1 MGKCKYCYGDFDY
14 IPGIGVCIGCRNTM
28 NSNQSNQKDTKQK
41 QRSTVQSAPMDPKV
55 ATVICV
61 ILAIAL
67 VLGVIWLV
75 MHIYN
80 NNAANMVMEEITS
93 TYSDDGSDIAALV
106 LTREDNKTNWS
117 ISITDYKKGFFGTL
131 FKLKGNTA
139 KIERYL
145 QKDGTE
151 VISFEFDGYDLGT
164 GLTGK
169 YYIVTI
175 EEKVSVIDDKAELI
189 YQEGS
194 EFFDTNYPK
203 LKALTFDAILS
214 PLTEK
219 VVGDQYGRNGKYSYI
234 LQANGWQMVVDTNQV
249 IFANDTDDL
258 FTKYVADVSNTE
270 SSYTFELRNYR
281 FYGEDTESLDELGK
295 LLAKADY
302 STSIEIFDGNTEVV
316 DIRYERNGKEHSFE
330 FEANYGDFI
339 GGTYYS
345 YVINT
350 EAKTIVYRYY
360 SNEEAKW
367 VDEVPEN
374 NEAMYNELAALIPE
388 TYLRNVMDLSKA
400 DKSGALGVTTYTMKN
415 SDGET
420 TAILSLAFGKINKLI
435 HYMEDG
441 KRLEMAW

>member
-1 MGKCKYCYGDFDY
+1 MGKCSKCYGEFDY
-14 IPGIGVCIGCRNTM
+14 IPGIGVCISCRNTM
-28 NSNQSNQKDTKQK
+28 NSNQSSQKETKQN
-41 QRSTVQSAPMDPKV
+41 QRSTVQYGPMNSKV
-55 ATVICV
+55 ATVILV
-61 ILAIAL
+61 IAAIA
-67 VLGVIWLV
+67 VLIGVFWLV
-75 MHIYN
+75 KSIYD

-93 TYSDDGSDIAALV
+93 TYSDDGSDIAASV

-117 ISITDYKKGFFGTL
+117 ISVTDYKKGFFGTL
-131 FKLKGNTA
+131 FGLKGNTA
-139 KIERYL
+139 KIDRYL

-164 GLTGK
+164 GLKGK

-194 EFFDTNYPK
+194 KFFDENYPK
-203 LKALTFDAILS
+203 LKALTFDAIPS

-219 VVGDQYGRNGKYSYI
+219 VVGDKYGRNDQFSYI
-234 LQANGWQMVVDTNQV
+234 FQANGWQMVVDTSRV
-249 IFANDTDDL
+249 TFASDSDDL
-258 FTKYVADVSNTE
+258 YTKYVADVSNTE

-281 FYGEDTESLDELGK
+281 FYGEDTENLDELGE
-295 LLAKADY
+295 LLAQADY
-302 STSIEIFDGNTEVV
+302 STSIEIFDGTKELV

-350 EAKTIVYRYY
+350 ETKTIVYRYY
-360 SNEEAKW
+360 SDDEAKW
-367 VDEVPEN
+367 VDETPEN
-374 NEAMYNELAALIPE
+374 SEAMYNELAGFIPE

-400 DKSGALGVTTYTMKN
+400 DKSGIGIITYTMKN
-415 SDGET
+415 ADGDT

-435 HYMEDG
+435 HYMDDG
-441 KRLEMAW
+441 NRIEMSW

>member
-1 MGKCKYCYGDFDY
+1 MGKCKYCQGEFDY
-14 IPGIGVCIGCRNTM
+14 IPGIGVCISCRNTM

-41 QRSTVQSAPMDPKV
+41 QRNTVQSAPMDPKV

-151 VISFEFDGYDLGT
+151 VISFKFDGYDLGT

-175 EEKVSVIDDKAELI
+175 EGKVSVIDDKAELI

-219 VVGDQYGRNGKYSYI
+219 VVGDQYGRNEQYSYI
-234 LQANGWQMVVDTNQV
+234 LQANGWQMVVDTNRV
-249 IFANDTDDL
+249 MFANDTDDL

-281 FYGEDTESLDELGK
+281 FYGEDTENLDELGK
-295 LLAKADY
+295 LLAQADY
-302 STSIEIFDGNTEVV
+302 STSIEIFDGTKELV

-345 YVINT
+345 YIINT

-367 VDEVPEN
+367 VDETPEN

-400 DKSGALGVTTYTMKN
+400 DKDGALGVTTYTMTN

-435 HYMEDG
+435 HYMDDG
-441 KRLEMAW
+441 NRIEMSW

>member
-1 MGKCKYCYGDFDY
+1 MGKCSKCYGEFDY

-28 NSNQSNQKDTKQK
+28 NSNQSSQKETKQN
-41 QRSTVQSAPMDPKV
+41 QRSTVQYVPMNSKV
-55 ATVICV
+55 ATVILV
-61 ILAIAL
+61 IAAIA
-67 VLGVIWLV
+67 VLIGVFWLV
-75 MHIYN
+75 KSIYD

-93 TYSDDGSDIAALV
+93 TYSDDGSDIAASV

-117 ISITDYKKGFFGTL
+117 ISVTDYKKGFFGTL
-131 FKLKGNTA
+131 FGLKGNTA

-151 VISFEFDGYDLGT
+151 VISFDFDGYDLGT
-164 GLTGK
+164 GLKGK

-194 EFFDTNYPK
+194 KFFDENYPK
-203 LKALTFDAILS
+203 LKALTFDALLS
-214 PLTEK
+214 PLTER
-219 VVGDQYGRNGKYSYI
+219 VVGDKYGRNDQFSYI
-234 LQANGWQMVVDTNQV
+234 FQANGWQMVVDTSRV
-249 IFANDTDDL
+249 TFASDSDDL
-258 FTKYVADVSNTE
+258 YTKYVADVSNTE
-270 SSYTFELRNYR
+270 SNYTFELRNYR
-281 FYGEDTESLDELGK
+281 FYGEDTENLDELGK
-295 LLAKADY
+295 LLAQADY
-302 STSIEIFDGNTEVV
+302 STSIEIFDGTKELV

-330 FEANYGDFI
+330 FEANFGDFI

-350 EAKTIVYRYY
+350 ETKTIVYRYY
-360 SNEEAKW
+360 SNEESKW
-367 VDEVPEN
+367 IDETPEN
-374 NEAMYNELAALIPE
+374 SEAMYNKLATLIPE

-400 DKSGALGVTTYTMKN
+400 DKDGALGVTTYTMKN

-435 HYMEDG
+435 HYMDDG
-441 KRLEMAW
+441 NRIEMSW

>member
-1 MGKCKYCYGDFDY
+1 MGKCKYCQGEFDY

-55 ATVICV
+55 ATVILV
-61 ILAIAL
+61 IAAIAL
-67 VLGVIWLV
+67 LIGVFWLV
-75 MHIYN
+75 KSIYD

-93 TYSDDGSDIAALV
+93 TYSDDGSDIAASI

-117 ISITDYKKGFFGTL
+117 ISVTDYKKGFFGTL
-131 FKLKGNTA
+131 FGLKGNTA

-151 VISFEFDGYDLGT
+151 VISFDFDGYDLGT
-164 GLTGK
+164 GLKGK

-194 EFFDTNYPK
+194 KFFDENYPK
-203 LKALTFDAILS
+203 LKALTFDALLS
-214 PLTEK
+214 PLTGR
-219 VVGDQYGRNGKYSYI
+219 VVGDKYGRNDQFSYI
-234 LQANGWQMVVDTNQV
+234 FQANGWQMVVDTSRV
-249 IFANDTDDL
+249 TFASDSDDL
-258 FTKYVADVSNTE
+258 YTKYVADVSNTE
-270 SSYTFELRNYR
+270 SNYTFELRNYR
-281 FYGEDTESLDELGK
+281 FYGEDTENLDELGK
-295 LLAKADY
+295 LLAQADY
-302 STSIEIFDGNTEVV
+302 STSIEIFDGTKELV

-350 EAKTIVYRYY
+350 ETKTIVYRYY
-360 SNEEAKW
+360 SNEESKW
-367 VDEVPEN
+367 IDETPEN
-374 NEAMYNELAALIPE
+374 SEAMYNKLATLIPE

-400 DKSGALGVTTYTMKN
+400 DKDGALGVTTYTMKN

-435 HYMEDG
+435 HYMDDG
-441 KRLEMAW
+441 NRIEMSW

>member
-1 MGKCKYCYGDFDY
+1 MGKCSKCYGEFDY

-28 NSNQSNQKDTKQK
+28 NSNQSSQKETKQN
-41 QRSTVQSAPMDPKV
+41 QRSTVQYVPMNSKV
-55 ATVICV
+55 ATVILV
-61 ILAIAL
+61 IAAIA
-67 VLGVIWLV
+67 VLIGVFWLV
-75 MHIYN
+75 KSIYD

-93 TYSDDGSDIAALV
+93 TYSDDGSDIAASV

-117 ISITDYKKGFFGTL
+117 ISVTDYKKGFFGTL
-131 FKLKGNTA
+131 FGLKGNTA

-151 VISFEFDGYDLGT
+151 VISFDFDGYDLGT
-164 GLTGK
+164 GLKGK

-194 EFFDTNYPK
+194 KFFDENYPK
-203 LKALTFDAILS
+203 LKALTFDALLS
-214 PLTEK
+214 PLTER
-219 VVGDQYGRNGKYSYI
+219 VVGDKYGRNDQFSYI
-234 LQANGWQMVVDTNQV
+234 FQANGWQMVVDTSRV
-249 IFANDTDDL
+249 TFASDSDDL
-258 FTKYVADVSNTE
+258 YTKYVADVSNTE
-270 SSYTFELRNYR
+270 SNYTFELRNYR
-281 FYGEDTESLDELGK
+281 FYGEDTENLDELGK
-295 LLAKADY
+295 LLAQADY
-302 STSIEIFDGNTEVV
+302 STSIEIFDGTKELV
-316 DIRYERNGKEHSFE
+316 DIRYERNGKEHSIE

-350 EAKTIVYRYY
+350 ETKTIVYRYY
-360 SNEEAKW
+360 SNEESKW
-367 VDEVPEN
+367 IDETSEN
-374 NEAMYNELAALIPE
+374 SEAMYNKLATLIPE

-400 DKSGALGVTTYTMKN
+400 DKDGALGVTTYTMKN

-435 HYMEDG
+435 HYMDDG
-441 KRLEMAW
+441 NRIEMSW

>member
-1 MGKCKYCYGDFDY
+1 MGKCKYCYGEFDY
-14 IPGIGVCIGCRNTM
+14 IPGIGVCISCRNTM
-28 NSNQSNQKDTKQK
+28 NSNQSSQKETKQN
-41 QRSTVQSAPMDPKV
+41 QRSTVQYVPMNSKV
-55 ATVICV
+55 ATVILV
-61 ILAIAL
+61 IAAIA
-67 VLGVIWLV
+67 VLIGVFWLV
-75 MHIYN
+75 KSIYD

-117 ISITDYKKGFFGTL
+117 ISVTDYKKGFFGTL
-131 FKLKGNTA
+131 FGLKGNTA

-151 VISFEFDGYDLGT
+151 VISFDFDGYDLGT
-164 GLTGK
+164 GLKGK

-194 EFFDTNYPK
+194 KFFDENYPK
-203 LKALTFDAILS
+203 LKALTFDALLS
-214 PLTEK
+214 PLTGR
-219 VVGDQYGRNGKYSYI
+219 VVGDKYGRNDQFSYI
-234 LQANGWQMVVDTNQV
+234 FQANGWQMVVDTSRV
-249 IFANDTDDL
+249 TFASDSDDL
-258 FTKYVADVSNTE
+258 YTKYVADVSNTE
-270 SSYTFELRNYR
+270 SNYTFELRNYR
-281 FYGEDTESLDELGK
+281 FYGEDTENLDELGK
-295 LLAKADY
+295 LLAQADY
-302 STSIEIFDGNTEVV
+302 STSIEIFDGTKELV

-350 EAKTIVYRYY
+350 ETKTIVYRYY
-360 SNEEAKW
+360 SNEESKW
-367 VDEVPEN
+367 IDETPEN
-374 NEAMYNELAALIPE
+374 SEAMYNKLATLIPE

-400 DKSGALGVTTYTMKN
+400 DKDGALGVTTYTMKN

-435 HYMEDG
+435 HYMDDG
-441 KRLEMAW
+441 NRIEMSW